1 MEDSSLF
8 LQWAMTTLHHE
19 HQQAV
24 AVDDDCGEPIFPS
37 LQALREASQAAE
49 MVQEL
54 IAEAH
59 PTNSWSSSDG
69 NNKLPPR
76 AMDHNIW
83 PASPNSERRVPSRSH
98 GGTNSPVSWNFSAAA
113 ARPRNDELPAETAAA
128 TRGLSDPVNGSPPAR
143 RAGLKSSGSMAPS
156 YGQDHIIVERKRRE
170 KINQRFIELSS
181 VIPGLKKMNKASILY
196 DATRH
201 VKELQEKIKELEAGG
216 RNGRSNETVVV
227 VKRPCLH
234 GAGAASDGDGSSLSA
249 SSGTRTPAANKQ
261 LPEIEVQFSDKSV
274 MVRIHCENGKSVVV
288 KVLAEIE
295 ELHLGIIH
303 ANVMPFS
310 ASTVIITITAKVE
323 EGFTITAEDIARRL
337 NSVLLPVHSSCSS
350 PDETGK

>member
-8 LQWAMTTLHHE
+8 LQWAMSTLYHE

-69 NNKLPPR
+69 NNNLPPT
-76 AMDHNIW
+76 AMDHNVW
-83 PASPNSERRVPSRSH
+83 PASPNSERRVPSRNH

-113 ARPRNDELPAETAAA
+113 ARPRNHELPAETAAA

-143 RAGLKSSGSMAPS
+143 RGGLKSSGSMAAS

-170 KINQRFIELSS
+170 KINQRFIELSA

-196 DATRH
+196 DAIRH

-216 RNGRSNETVVV
+216 RNGRSNETVLV

-234 GAGAASDGDGSSLSA
+234 GATAASDGDGSSLSA
-249 SSGTRTPAANKQ
+249 SSGT
-261 LPEIEVQFSDKSV
+261 PEIEVRFSDQSV

-288 KVLAEIE
+288 KVLAEIG

-310 ASTVIITITAKVE
+310 ASTLIIIITAKASEVK
-323 EGFTITAEDIARRL
+323 IQ
-337 NSVLLPVHSSCSS
+337 HSGRNYTCCIL
-350 PDETGK
+350 